1 MHDPRSGTPS
11 STRFI
16 PQPERVYNM
25 DAAQN
30 TVVVAMAGR
39 KINIYDLRRMDRP
52 TQERESSLRF
62 MTRALACN
70 PDGEG
75 MYSPQV
81 THSFG
86 VERLDCR

>member
-1 MHDPRSGTPS
+1 
-11 STRFI
+11 
-16 PQPERVYNM
+16 M